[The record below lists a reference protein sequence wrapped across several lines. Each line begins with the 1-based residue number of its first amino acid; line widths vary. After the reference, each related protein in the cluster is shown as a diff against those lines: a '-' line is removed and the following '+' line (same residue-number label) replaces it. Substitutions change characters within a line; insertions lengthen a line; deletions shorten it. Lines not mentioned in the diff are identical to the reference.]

1 MDNNLFS
8 FPPILSRKLVEIL
21 VWVFAPSRVAKSKK
35 RVPNGHFGRKAA
47 PSEGLVGTFLP
58 RRCRLPPPK
67 VRPKS
72 VKKSTKNSVFR
83 SILGS
88 FQGVKPGCVM
98 LIV

>member
-21 VWVFAPSRVAKSKK
+21 VWFFAPSRVAKSKK
-35 RVPNGHFGRKAA
+35 RVLNGHFGTKAA
-47 PSEGLVGTFLP
+47 PSEGLVGTFRP

-72 VKKSTKNSVFR
+72 VEKSTKNSVFR

-88 FQGVKPGCVM
+88 FQGVKSGYM
-98 LIV
+98 RIID